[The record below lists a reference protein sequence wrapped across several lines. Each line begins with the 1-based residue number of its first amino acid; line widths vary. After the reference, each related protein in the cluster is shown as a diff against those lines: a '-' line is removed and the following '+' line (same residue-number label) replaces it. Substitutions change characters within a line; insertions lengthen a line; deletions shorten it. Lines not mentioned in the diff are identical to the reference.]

1 MAETFTPNAVARLA
15 STKDHPFTDKQ
26 VRGWARDNMPR
37 FDKSKHP
44 ARQTHVYS
52 ATERTA
58 IIAGLHKRA
67 GIAAPKVRK
76 PRAPKPETTA

>member
-26 VRGWARDNMPR
+26 VRGWARDNMAR

-44 ARQTHVYS
+44 ARQSHVYS
-52 ATERTA
+52 AAERTA

-67 GIAAPKVRK
+67 GIAAPKPRK
-76 PRAPKPETTA
+76 AKAPAPATTA